1 MSPTLES
8 IKEAA
13 ERLAERFEP
22 TPLLP
27 APALSERGETEILL
41 KAENLNRTGSFKI
54 RGAYNTIS
62 RLGGSDACPGVI
74 CASAG
79 NHAQGVA
86 LAARLSGI
94 TATIVMP
101 ITTPII
107 KVARTRA
114 LGAHVLLWGESY
126 EEAYERALDVGRER
140 GYVFVH
146 AFEDEHVMAGQ
157 GTIGLEILEQAP
169 DADAIIVPVGGGGL
183 ISGIAAAVKE
193 SGRPVAVYGVQA
205 AGAAPAVAAF
215 PEGKAVVLPHA
226 ETIADAI
233 RFRRTSEVTLPL
245 MKQYVDGLVEVSDEE
260 ISEAVVRLLEET
272 KMVVEGAGAV
282 PLAALMGGKLPV
294 VPKRAVLVVSGGNMD
309 LNLIARVIE
318 QGLSRASR
326 YLVIRTQVPDLPG
339 RLHKLLSHF
348 ASKRVNVLDV
358 VHRRAGW
365 RIPLGRVE
373 IELLLETKDKAHIK
387 ELLADLREAGYS
399 VETGVAE
406 PEPPPGKPEA
416 EAAADETDGA
426 EPEHEQEEDEDSD
439 LNPPA

>member
-1 MSPTLES
+1 MSLTLRAIE
-8 IKEAA
+8 EAA

-27 APALSERGETEILL
+27 APALSERGETEIVL
-41 KAENLNRTGSFKI
+41 KAENLNQTGSFKI

-62 RLGGSDACPGVI
+62 RLGGADACPGVI

-86 LAARLSGI
+86 LAAKLSGI

-101 ITTPII
+101 VTTPIV

-146 AFEDEHVMAGQ
+146 AFEDDHVMEGQ
-157 GTIGLEILEQAP
+157 ATIGLEILAQAP
-169 DADAIIVPVGGGGL
+169 DADAVIVPVGGGGL
-183 ISGIAAAVKE
+183 ISGIAAAIKQTKP
-193 SGRPVAVYGVQA
+193 GVAVYGVQA

-215 PEGKAVVLPHA
+215 PEGKPVALPHA

-233 RFRRTSEVTLPL
+233 RFRKTSDVTLPI
-245 MKQYVDGLVEVSDEE
+245 MKEYVDGLVQVTDEE
-260 ISEAVVRLLEET
+260 ISEAVVRLLEEA

-294 VPKRAVLVVSGGNMD
+294 TPKKAVLVLSGGNMD

-365 RIPLGRVE
+365 KIPLGRVE
-373 IELLLETKDKAHIK
+373 IELLLETKDQAHVK
-387 ELLADLREAGYS
+387 ELLTDLREAGYS

-406 PEPPPGKPEA
+406 PEPEPAKKK
-416 EAAADETDGA
+416 AARDEGEGA
-426 EPEHEQEEDEDSD
+426 EPEPDPDEDEDAD
-439 LNPPA
+439 VNPGS

>member
-1 MSPTLES
+1 MSLTLES
-8 IKEAA
+8 IKDAA
-13 ERLAERFEP
+13 ERLWEHFGP
-22 TPLLP
+22 SPLLP
-27 APALSERGETEILL
+27 APGLSEGGPTTILL
-41 KAENLNRTGSFKI
+41 KAENLQRTGTFKI
-54 RGAYNTIS
+54 RGAFNTIS
-62 RLGGSDACPGVI
+62 RLGGGDACPGVI

-86 LAARLSGI
+86 LAARMTGI

-101 ITTPII
+101 VTTPII

-114 LGAHVLLWGESY
+114 LGAHVLLWGETY
-126 EEAYERALDVGRER
+126 EEAYQRALDVGRER

-146 AFEDEHVMAGQ
+146 AFEDDNVMAGQ
-157 GTIGLEILEQAP
+157 GTIGLEILDQVP
-169 DADAIIVPVGGGGL
+169 DADAILVPVGGGGL
-183 ISGIAAAVKE
+183 ISGIATAVKE
-193 SGRPVAVYGVQA
+193 TRPDVAVYGVQA
-205 AGAAPAVAAF
+205 AGAAPVVAAF
-215 PEGKAVVLPHA
+215 RDGKTATLAHA

-233 RFRRTSEVTLPL
+233 RFRSSSDVTMPI
-245 MKQYVDGLVEVSDEE
+245 MRKYVDGVVAVSDEE

-272 KMVVEGAGAV
+272 KMLVEGAGAV
-282 PLAALMGGKLPV
+282 PLAALSTGKLPT
-294 VPKRAVLVVSGGNMD
+294 VPKKAVLVLSGGNMD

-373 IELLLETKDKAHIK
+373 IELLLETKDRSHVK
-387 ELLADLREAGYS
+387 ELLTDLREAGYS
-399 VETGVAE
+399 VEPAWAEGDTPPDVETESAAEDSDGVE
-406 PEPPPGKPEA
+406 G
-416 EAAADETDGA
+416 
-426 EPEHEQEEDEDSD
+426 DEDSEV
-439 LNPPA
+439 NPPA